1 VQVRRGPAT
10 VIRPPTSSGT
20 GQPDPDARLCET
32 RTWKAA
38 VLIGVGV
45 GPGDPDLVTVR
56 ALRTLQEAD
65 RVVAPSVAVDAVGR
79 AESVV
84 RQAAPEVAVERL
96 VFDMSGSHSYADS
109 AAALLGWL
117 DGGET
122 VAFVTLGDPNVYS
135 TFSSVAAVLEAR
147 PTIEVHTVP
156 GIMAFQDLASRSG
169 TVVLDASESL
179 ALVTALAGAAA
190 VADAA
195 ADADR
200 AVVVYKG
207 GRHLPEVAKAL
218 ADAGRL
224 DGAVFGELLGL
235 PGERVVPVAD
245 AADRPATYLATV
257 ILPPVGRG
265 PRAAAPTAPIPGR
278 SGSSPSTAEGQLPD
292 GGSGGHA

>member
-1 VQVRRGPAT
+1 
-10 VIRPPTSSGT
+10 
-20 GQPDPDARLCET
+20 
-32 RTWKAA
+32 

-56 ALRTLQEAD
+56 ALRVLRQAD

-84 RQAAPEVAVERL
+84 RQAAPEVAVERM
-96 VFDMSGSHSYADS
+96 VFDMSGAHSYADS

-117 DGGET
+117 DSGET

-135 TFSSVAAVLEAR
+135 TFSSVADAVRAAR
-147 PTIEVHTVP
+147 PGVEVMTVP
-156 GIMAFQDLASRSG
+156 GIMAFQDLAARSG
-169 TVVLDASESL
+169 TVVLDGSESL
-179 ALVTALAGAAA
+179 ALVTALDGPGA
-190 VADAA
+190 VAAAA
-195 ADADR
+195 ADPER

-207 GRHLPEVAKAL
+207 GRHLPSVAKAL

-235 PGERVVPVAD
+235 PGERVVPVAE

-257 ILPPVGRG
+257 IVPPASR
-265 PRAAAPTAPIPGR
+265 PSITTASAAEAVVL
-278 SGSSPSTAEGQLPD
+278 SD
-292 GGSGGHA
+292 GGEPA